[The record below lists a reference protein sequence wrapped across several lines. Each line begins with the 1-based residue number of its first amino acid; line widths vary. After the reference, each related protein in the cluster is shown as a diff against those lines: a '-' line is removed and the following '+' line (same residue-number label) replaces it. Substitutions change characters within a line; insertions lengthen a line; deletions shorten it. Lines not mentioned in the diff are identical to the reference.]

1 MTIRLGAEIGMR
13 LDDTNDMR
21 RDILDWSDPVV
32 GDCLFE
38 AYDACFGGNMDWSRP
53 MSRQHARV
61 WRLIISGDKKRA
73 AEARRDLL
81 GLARTCRMGAEALD
95 AIDRLVLDEL
105 VDVMAARFRTSSSDT
120 RLCGRLLIEAS
131 AMKRSLHAPPETP
144 PKS

>member
-1 MTIRLGAEIGMR
+1 MDMR

-38 AYDACFGGNMDWSRP
+38 AYDACFGGNNEWSRP

-61 WRLIISGDKKRA
+61 WRLIIGGDKKRA

-81 GLARTCRMGAEALD
+81 RLARTCRMSAEALD

-105 VDVMAARFRTSSSDT
+105 VDVMAARFRSSSINT
-120 RLCGRLLIEAS
+120 RLYGRLLIEAS
-131 AMKRSLHAPPETP
+131 ATLVETRHACAA
-144 PKS
+144 

>member
-1 MTIRLGAEIGMR
+1 MR

-38 AYDACFGGNMDWSRP
+38 AYDACFGGNDDLSRP

-81 GLARTCRMGAEALD
+81 RLARTCRMGGEALD

-105 VDVMAARFRTSSSDT
+105 VDVMAARFRGSSSDT
-120 RLCGRLLIEAS
+120 RSYGRVLIEAS
-131 AMKRSLHAPPETP
+131 ATLVETRIA
-144 PKS
+144 SAA

>member
-1 MTIRLGAEIGMR
+1 MR
-13 LDDTNDMR
+13 LDDTNDIR

-38 AYDACFGGNMDWSRP
+38 AYDACFGGNAQLSRP

-61 WRLIISGDKKRA
+61 WRLIIGGEKRRA

-81 GLARTCRMGAEALD
+81 KLARTCRMGAEALD
-95 AIDRLVLDEL
+95 AIDRLVMDEL
-105 VDVMAARFRTSSSDT
+105 VDVMAVRFRGSCSQT

-131 AMKRSLHAPPETP
+131 ATLVEARLAAAA
-144 PKS
+144 